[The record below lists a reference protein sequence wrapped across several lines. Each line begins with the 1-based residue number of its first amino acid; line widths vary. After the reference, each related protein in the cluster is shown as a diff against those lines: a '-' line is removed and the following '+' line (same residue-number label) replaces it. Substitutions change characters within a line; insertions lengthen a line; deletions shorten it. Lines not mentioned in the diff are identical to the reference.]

1 MPLSALSFR
10 WRCACT
16 VIAAVACAQMAH
28 AQAAISDLPML
39 PSAETSPAPVSS
51 AQKSEAPSAKEPS
64 TATNESVPD
73 APELPAE
80 FSFGTHPYSLFF
92 STDQITQM
100 KQALEEAETRLAAG
114 TPPEPLAV
122 PTIAPP
128 APPEP
133 PSYPNFYLSSIVYRG
148 PGSWVFWM
156 NGQQYTPKNP
166 PPEMQVL
173 AISSEAVTLL
183 WQPTFLE
190 DAVDRMKQKEFSQT
204 IPSNLLAQ
212 KSEPGVVYDSDRG
225 GLIFT
230 LRLNQSYVGG
240 AFAVYEG
247 RYDEMPVPP
256 LGGASAANVS
266 EATPSS
272 GSAGSPQIPQMVMD
286 QDTLN
291 QLQQIQNNLGL
302 LRPRNTQGGQQV
314 TPPSPAP
321 APSQSPAASVNPPAV
336 TPPEAL
342 PPAATPGAAP
352 GLPMMPS
359 PSATTSPP
367 PDRTPLF

>member
-10 WRCACT
+10 WRCACA
-16 VIAAVACAQMAH
+16 VIAAIACAQMAY
-28 AQAAISDLPML
+28 AQAAISELPML
-39 PSAETSPAPVSS
+39 PSAETPPVSS
-51 AQKSEAPSAKEPS
+51 TQKAEVPSVKEPS
-64 TATNESVPD
+64 TATNESAPD
-73 APELPAE
+73 APELPVE
-80 FSFGTHPYSLFF
+80 FSFGTYPYSLFF
-92 STDQITQM
+92 SAQQIRQM
-100 KQALEEAETRLAAG
+100 KEALEEAETRLAAG

-122 PTIAPP
+122 PAIALP

-173 AISSEAVTLL
+173 EISSEAVTLL
-183 WQPTFLE
+183 WQPTFIE
-190 DAVDRMKQKEFSQT
+190 DAVDRMKRKEFSQT
-204 IPSNLLAQ
+204 IPSNLLARND
-212 KSEPGVVYDSDRG
+212 KRGVVYDSDRG

-230 LRLNQSYVGG
+230 LGLNQSFVGG

-256 LGGASAANVS
+256 LGGASAANGS
-266 EATPSS
+266 EAMPGP
-272 GSAGSPQIPQMVMD
+272 GSAGSPQIPEMIMD

-291 QLQQIQNNLGL
+291 QLQQIQNNLGR
-302 LRPRNTQGGQQV
+302 LRPRNTQGEQQV
-314 TPPSPAP
+314 TPPSPTP
-321 APSQSPAASVNPPAV
+321 EPPQSPAASVTPPAV
-336 TPPEAL
+336 TPPENL
-342 PPAATPGAAP
+342 PPAAPGTAT

-367 PDRTPLF
+367 PDRTSLF